1 MITAMLAVS
10 FISLSAFTQQLP
22 DDVNNAFTRGLTL
35 GSQGQHEEAL
45 SAFREAVRL
54 KPDFAEGHRSIGV
67 ALASLGR
74 YEEARIAYQEAVRLK
89 PDFAEAY
96 INIATVLAHQ
106 SRYAEGLRAYQEAV
120 RLKPDL
126 AKTYFDLEEALK
138 TQETKRI
145 TDPTRR
151 LQFESFSVLPPSGE
165 NWFIQKQATDN
176 VHFSKGT
183 TRGEYHTVT
192 AFARSSDTEFASWA
206 NRLVL
211 AREGLLT
218 EQLLSLGAKI
228 QEQQWQDSRYK
239 PLEARY
245 ALDSS
250 LGKECVR
257 FDFTVEDRGVPYAPG
272 SVFVLTVHDFYCLHP
287 DSSNLVVYIAYSQRF
302 LQGEQALPIESEV
315 EPFLRSLEFTPIQF
329 AARELE
335 PPIADANAQ
344 DPDSQLLFEAIMY
357 GQTGKVQD
365 LLEAGADVNAKHTDS
380 RHVTVLMAAASKG
393 YTATVQKL
401 LDRGAKV
408 DATDSVGATALMW
421 AAYLGHT
428 ETVQLLLNA
437 GAKVNAKAEGGG
449 TALSDAAEKGYTSTV
464 VALLDARAD
473 VNARNNEGFTPLM
486 QAAGMG
492 HADIVE
498 ILLAKGAKVNAKT
511 KDGVTPLISAVLF
524 GRTHTVRI
532 LLEADA
538 DTNLKHKNGATA
550 LMLAEDFGHT
560 EIVELLKAAG
570 AKE

>member
-1 MITAMLAVS
+1 MPARMITAMLAATL
-10 FISLSAFTQQLP
+10 IAIPAFAQQLP

-54 KPDFAEGHRSIGV
+54 KPDFAEGHRSIGF
-67 ALASLGR
+67 ALASLDR
-74 YEEARIAYQEAVRLK
+74 YEEALSAYQEAVRLN

-165 NWFIQKQATDN
+165 NWFIQNQGTDN

-192 AFARSSDTEFASWA
+192 ALARSSDTEFASWA

-239 PLEARY
+239 PLEARV

-250 LGKECVR
+250 LGKECMR
-257 FDFTVEDRGVPYAPG
+257 FDFTAEDRGVPYAPG
-272 SVFVLTVHDFYCLHP
+272 SVFVLTAHDLYCLHP
-287 DSSNLVVYIAYSQRF
+287 DSSTLVVPRIHVRTRIEQSYHCVGVAF
-302 LQGEQALPIESEV
+302 LCCIRQGCAAFLALRVHFRSGPEKELHGFGVAHIGSPHQGRRPDAICCINFGAPI
-315 EPFLRSLEFTPIQF
+315 
-329 AARELE
+329 
-335 PPIADANAQ
+335 
-344 DPDSQLLFEAIMY
+344 
-357 GQTGKVQD
+357 
-365 LLEAGADVNAKHTDS
+365 
-380 RHVTVLMAAASKG
+380 
-393 YTATVQKL
+393 
-401 LDRGAKV
+401 
-408 DATDSVGATALMW
+408 
-421 AAYLGHT
+421 
-428 ETVQLLLNA
+428 
-437 GAKVNAKAEGGG
+437 
-449 TALSDAAEKGYTSTV
+449 
-464 VALLDARAD
+464 
-473 VNARNNEGFTPLM
+473 
-486 QAAGMG
+486 
-492 HADIVE
+492 
-498 ILLAKGAKVNAKT
+498 
-511 KDGVTPLISAVLF
+511 
-524 GRTHTVRI
+524 
-532 LLEADA
+532 
-538 DTNLKHKNGATA
+538 
-550 LMLAEDFGHT
+550 
-560 EIVELLKAAG
+560 
-570 AKE
+570 